1 MTFEANLAKYGLL
14 DKEHRI
20 YEDKQKQDID
30 TLWGTEGKSLVIPL
44 GAWDSNIWGAIGGA
58 SDNFSIPSD
67 VYRSIGLKEKETCQ
81 GGVLKMT
88 VYNDSETDF
97 LSLRMAKFM
106 IRETDKTSMKAGD
119 PRTNFVTSD
128 TLGQDNTR
136 LVHVG
141 LDKVTAKL
149 YKNVKTIA
157 IPPKQL
163 VVLDKSFLAPIYMKS
178 ATLNNEYYMYG
189 VRLDF
194 DTKIQIKVEIHKKVY
209 NVNTS

>member
-1 MTFEANLAKYGLL
+1 
-14 DKEHRI
+14 
-20 YEDKQKQDID
+20 
-30 TLWGTEGKSLVIPL
+30 
-44 GAWDSNIWGAIGGA
+44 
-58 SDNFSIPSD
+58 
-67 VYRSIGLKEKETCQ
+67 
-81 GGVLKMT
+81 
-88 VYNDSETDF
+88 
-97 LSLRMAKFM
+97 M